1 MKQNTRR
8 FNPLVGLVVA
18 IVGLIAILGAQH
30 IPNRHRMESDLTQRS
45 ERALR
50 SAGLDQ
56 VEVTFTGRDGRLS
69 ADSAAEA
76 ERALGIVRALD
87 GVRAAQAQVPPVPV
101 PVAPPSVLLALAKG
115 RVALSGRVPTEQSR
129 AGLVGAAVAVFGA
142 DAVHDAL
149 AVDGTVTDAA
159 LSGLPGLLRA
169 FGKDVNDTS
178 VELGG
183 GTLVLAGLLP
193 SEASKATVLAAALD
207 TGAVLVDRLRVAGV
221 QQQLTSLPPV
231 TFAFD
236 SHTLTPAG
244 RASLVAAGRILVAN
258 PSARIR
264 VEGHTD
270 SVGSAGF
277 NLGLSRDRARTV
289 HDFLLTQGVT
299 ADRMRIEGYG
309 ESRPKLS
316 NASAANRSV
325 NRRVELAVSGEAG
338 R

>member
-1 MKQNTRR
+1 MKENTRR
-8 FNPLVGLVVA
+8 FNPLVGLLVA
-18 IVGLIAILGAQH
+18 VVGLIAILGAQH
-30 IPNRHRMESDLTQRS
+30 VPNRHRMESDLTQRS

-56 VEVTFTGRDGRLS
+56 VKVTFTGRDGRLS
-69 ADSAAEA
+69 ADSSAEA

-87 GVRAAQAQVPPVPV
+87 GVRAAEAQVPPAATVVP
-101 PVAPPSVLLALAKG
+101 PTVLLALAHG
-115 RVALSGRVPTEQSR
+115 RVSISGRVPTEDSR
-129 AGLVGAAVAVFGA
+129 TGLVGAAVAVFGA
-142 DAVHDAL
+142 DAVDDAL

-169 FGKDVNDTS
+169 FGTEVDDTS
-178 VELGG
+178 AELGG

-193 SEASKATVLAAALD
+193 SETSKATVMAAALG
-207 TGAVLVDRLRVAGV
+207 TGAVVVDRLRVPEI

-231 TFAFD
+231 TFAFGA
-236 SHTLTPAG
+236 HTLTPAG
-244 RASLVAAGRILVAN
+244 RASLVAAGRILTAN

-289 HDFLLTQGVT
+289 HDFLRTQGVP
-299 ADRMRIEGYG
+299 ADRMKVEGYG

-316 NASAANRSV
+316 NASAANRSA
-325 NRRVELAVSGEAG
+325 NRRVELVVSGEAG